1 MMRALLCAAL
11 LLLCAS
17 PARAAGMRPA
27 EIEAFT
33 ARFQKAWNEI
43 DPAQLEALFDTSWT
57 QPLYQAEESRTLFE
71 DWTAIRA
78 YWKFCRD
85 YIQRVELTVT
95 ETPRAVEIAPG
106 VTLLS
111 YRFHLDS
118 ELKLYAPMGFK
129 PLGMD
134 VRVTAIAHATP
145 QGPKLIAYFEGA
157 PGPMALMRQLLETQ
171 VRPGYGR

>member
-1 MMRALLCAAL
+1 MRVLVCAAL
-11 LLLCAS
+11 LLLFAAA
-17 PARAAGMRPA
+17 PARAAGMSQA
-27 EIEAFT
+27 QVADFT

-43 DPAQLEALFDTSWT
+43 DPVQLEALFDTGWK

-71 DWTAIRA
+71 DWDSIRS

-95 ETPRAVEIAPG
+95 DLPRAVEIAPG

-111 YRFHLDS
+111 WRFHLDS

-129 PLGMD
+129 PLGID
-134 VRVTAIAHATP
+134 VRVTAIAHDTP
-145 QGPKLIAYFEGA
+145 QGAKLIAYFEGS